1 MKEIKAFPNRKWV
14 IKVAIGFLIVMGL
27 LTFFSNTIMNYSLP
41 QVTVAYSSGGSMTSV
56 IKGTGT
62 ITAQNQSKETAKG
75 ARKIDVVFFGVNE
88 EVLEGD
94 VLASLA
100 PVTEEEQA
108 DLKAAQAALK
118 TLLDQKI
125 TDELQTPVY
134 DYSMQ
139 ERAIADAQE
148 LLNKAV
154 LALTTSS
161 DAELKTA
168 KAELK
173 ALVDAKT
180 TEDLQAPVYDYTKLQ
195 RVIDDALTAL
205 NKTYTTLNQAN
216 SKANAILTAQAA
228 VNTAKANVGVA
239 NSDLGILVASKT
251 DLELKAG
258 VAKNE
263 YDAATDAAD
272 KAAKKLVWDDF
283 KTKLQTTNNQI
294 AGQNVNIV
302 SLETAFETANAN
314 LATANAL
321 PTPADA
327 SEAVLNA
334 QEDYNAAVK
343 ALADQKKADG
353 VAQQISGMSAADKAQ
368 ALTDAQKKVD
378 DLTSLSAFKTSLTA
392 LGTPAA
398 VIAAAQTVPA
408 LADQVAA
415 VESAKRSYED
425 AEKAL
430 TAQMKAD
437 SITQQ
442 IAALSVADKKKA
454 IDDAQKK
461 VDELTAFTELTNIT
475 AAKSGRISAVNIASG
490 VETVKGDVM
499 VIIDVI
505 GDGFTVPI
513 TFTTLQISQMNIG
526 MGARLDNYGGTEED
540 ATLVSIKPDATDPRN
555 KKIGTFKL
563 NDPDNQYWFT
573 SGSSVTLSLNNRSKD
588 YQCIVPLSAI
598 HEESGETFLYSIKE
612 KSSPLGTRYIAVKVP
627 VTILAKDDT
636 NAAID
641 PSALGEYGSR
651 VITESNDK
659 SFKSGDQVRLA
670 EGL

>member
-14 IKVAIGFLIVMGL
+14 IKVGIGFLIVMGL

-62 ITAQNQSKETAKG
+62 IVAVNQSKVTAKG
-75 ARKIDVVFFGVNE
+75 ARKIDQVNFGVNE

-94 VLASLA
+94 VLATLL

-108 DLKAAQAALK
+108 DLKAAQDALK
-118 TLLDQKI
+118 TLLNQKI
-125 TDELQTPVY
+125 TEDLQAPVY
-134 DYSMQ
+134 DYTAQ
-139 ERAIADAQE
+139 ERAITDAQE

-173 ALVDAKT
+173 TLVDAKT
-180 TEDLQAPVYDYTKLQ
+180 TDDLQAPVYDYTKLQ
-195 RVIDDALTAL
+195 RAIDDALTAL

-216 SKANAILTAQAA
+216 SKAAAILTAQAA
-228 VNTAKANVGVA
+228 VNTAQANVDTA
-239 NSDLGILVASKT
+239 NSDLGVSEASKA
-251 DLELKAG
+251 DLEIKVGTAQ
-258 VAKNE
+258 NE
-263 YDAATDAAD
+263 YNNTPDAA
-272 KAAKKLVWDDF
+272 KLVILNDF
-283 KTKLQTTNNQI
+283 KAKLQAVNNQI
-294 AGQNVNIV
+294 AGQKANLV
-302 SLETAFETANAN
+302 SLNTALDTANTN
-314 LATANAL
+314 LTTANAL
-321 PTPADA
+321 PSPADA
-327 SEAVLNA
+327 STAVMNA
-334 QEDYNAAVK
+334 QESYNDAVK
-343 ALADQKKADG
+343 ALADQKKADA

-378 DLTSLSAFKTSLTA
+378 DLTALSAFKTSLTA
-392 LGTPAA
+392 LGTPDA
-398 VIAAAQTVPA
+398 VIAAAKPVPA

-415 VESAKRSYED
+415 VESAKRSYDD

-442 IAALSVADKKKA
+442 VAALTEADKKKA
-454 IDDAQKK
+454 IDEAQKK
-461 VDELTAFTELTNIT
+461 VDDLTAFTELTSIV
-475 AAKSGRISAVNIASG
+475 APKAGRISAVNITSG
-490 VETVKGDVM
+490 VETVKGDIM
-499 VIIDVI
+499 VTIDVI

-526 MGARLDNYGGTEED
+526 MGARLDNYGGSEED

-573 SGSSVTLSLNNRSKD
+573 SGSSITLSLNNRSKD

>member
-14 IKVAIGFLIVMGL
+14 IKVGIGFLIVMGL

-62 ITAQNQSKETAKG
+62 IVAVNQSKVTAKG
-75 ARKIDVVFFGVNE
+75 ARKIDQVNFGVNE

-94 VLASLA
+94 VLATLL

-108 DLKAAQAALK
+108 DLKAAQDALK
-118 TLLDQKI
+118 TLLNQKI
-125 TDELQTPVY
+125 TDDLQAPVY
-134 DYSMQ
+134 DYTAQ
-139 ERAIADAQE
+139 ERAISDAQE

-173 ALVDAKT
+173 TLVDAKT

-195 RVIDDALTAL
+195 RAIDDALTAL

-216 SKANAILTAQAA
+216 SKAAAILTAQAA
-228 VNTAKANVGVA
+228 VNTAQANVDTA
-239 NSDLGILVASKT
+239 NSDLGVSEASKA
-251 DLELKAG
+251 DLEIKVGTAQ
-258 VAKNE
+258 NE
-263 YDAATDAAD
+263 YNNTPDAA
-272 KAAKKLVWDDF
+272 KLVILNDF
-283 KTKLQTTNNQI
+283 KAKLQAVNNQI
-294 AGQNVNIV
+294 AGQKANLV
-302 SLETAFETANAN
+302 SLNTALDTANTN
-314 LATANAL
+314 LTTANAL
-321 PTPADA
+321 PSPADA
-327 SEAVLNA
+327 STAVMNA
-334 QEDYNAAVK
+334 QESYNDAVK
-343 ALADQKKADG
+343 ALADQKKADA

-378 DLTSLSAFKTSLTA
+378 DLTALSAFKTSLTA
-392 LGTPAA
+392 LGTPDA
-398 VIAAAQTVPA
+398 VIAAAKPVPA

-415 VESAKRSYED
+415 VESAKRSYDD

-442 IAALSVADKKKA
+442 VAALTEADKKKA
-454 IDDAQKK
+454 IDEAQKK
-461 VDELTAFTELTNIT
+461 VDDLTAFTELTSIV
-475 AAKSGRISAVNIASG
+475 APKAGRISAVNITSG
-490 VETVKGDVM
+490 VETVKGDIM
-499 VIIDVI
+499 VTIDVI

-526 MGARLDNYGGTEED
+526 MGARLDNYGGSEED

-573 SGSSVTLSLNNRSKD
+573 SGSSITLSLNNRSKD

>member
-14 IKVAIGFLIVMGL
+14 IKVGIGFLVVMGL

-62 ITAQNQSKETAKG
+62 IVAVNQSKVTAKG
-75 ARKIDVVFFGVNE
+75 ARKIDQVNFGVNE

-94 VLASLA
+94 VLATLL

-108 DLKAAQAALK
+108 DLKAAQDALK
-118 TLLDQKI
+118 TLLNQKI
-125 TDELQTPVY
+125 TEDLQAPVY
-134 DYSMQ
+134 DYTAQ
-139 ERAIADAQE
+139 ERAITDAQE

-173 ALVDAKT
+173 TLVDAKT
-180 TEDLQAPVYDYTKLQ
+180 TDDLQAPVYDYTKLQ
-195 RVIDDALTAL
+195 RAIDDALTAL

-216 SKANAILTAQAA
+216 SKAAAILTAQAA
-228 VNTAKANVGVA
+228 VNTAQANVDTA
-239 NSDLGILVASKT
+239 NSDLGVSEASKA
-251 DLELKAG
+251 DLEIKVGTAQ
-258 VAKNE
+258 NE
-263 YDAATDAAD
+263 YNNTPDAA
-272 KAAKKLVWDDF
+272 KLVILNDF
-283 KTKLQTTNNQI
+283 KAKLQAVNNQI
-294 AGQNVNIV
+294 AGQKANLV
-302 SLETAFETANAN
+302 SLNTALDTANTN
-314 LATANAL
+314 LTTANAL
-321 PTPADA
+321 PSPADA
-327 SEAVLNA
+327 STAVMNA
-334 QEDYNAAVK
+334 QESYNDAVK
-343 ALADQKKADG
+343 ALADQKKADA

-378 DLTSLSAFKTSLTA
+378 DLTALSAFKTSLTA
-392 LGTPAA
+392 LGTPDA
-398 VIAAAQTVPA
+398 VIAAAKPVPA

-415 VESAKRSYED
+415 VESAKRSYDD

-442 IAALSVADKKKA
+442 VAALTEADKKKA
-454 IDDAQKK
+454 IDEAQKK
-461 VDELTAFTELTNIT
+461 VDDLTAFTELTSIV
-475 AAKSGRISAVNIASG
+475 APKAGRISAVNITSG
-490 VETVKGDVM
+490 VETVKGDIM
-499 VIIDVI
+499 VTIDVI

-526 MGARLDNYGGTEED
+526 MGARLDNYGGSEED

-573 SGSSVTLSLNNRSKD
+573 SGSSITLSLNNRSKD

>member
-14 IKVAIGFLIVMGL
+14 IKVGIGFLIVMGL

-62 ITAQNQSKETAKG
+62 IVAVNQSKVTAKG
-75 ARKIDVVFFGVNE
+75 ARKIDQVNFGVNE

-94 VLASLA
+94 VLATLL

-108 DLKAAQAALK
+108 DLKAAQDALK
-118 TLLDQKI
+118 TLLNQKI
-125 TDELQTPVY
+125 TEDLQAPVY
-134 DYSMQ
+134 DYTAQ
-139 ERAIADAQE
+139 ERAITDAQE

-173 ALVDAKT
+173 TLVDAKT

-195 RVIDDALTAL
+195 RAIDDALTAL

-216 SKANAILTAQAA
+216 SKAAAILTAQAA
-228 VNTAKANVGVA
+228 VNTAQANVDTA
-239 NSDLGILVASKT
+239 NSDLGVSEASKA
-251 DLELKAG
+251 DLEIKVGTAQ
-258 VAKNE
+258 NE
-263 YDAATDAAD
+263 YNNTPDAA
-272 KAAKKLVWDDF
+272 KLVILNDF
-283 KTKLQTTNNQI
+283 KAKLQAVNNQI
-294 AGQNVNIV
+294 AGQKANLV
-302 SLETAFETANAN
+302 SLNTALDTANTN
-314 LATANAL
+314 LTTANAL
-321 PTPADA
+321 PSPADA
-327 SEAVLNA
+327 STAVMNA
-334 QEDYNAAVK
+334 QESYNDAVK
-343 ALADQKKADG
+343 ALADQKKADA

-378 DLTSLSAFKTSLTA
+378 DLTALSAFKTSLTA
-392 LGTPAA
+392 LGTPDA
-398 VIAAAQTVPA
+398 VIAAAKPVPA

-415 VESAKRSYED
+415 VESAKRSYDD

-442 IAALSVADKKKA
+442 VAALTEADKKKA
-454 IDDAQKK
+454 IDEAQKK
-461 VDELTAFTELTNIT
+461 VDDLTAFTELTSIV
-475 AAKSGRISAVNIASG
+475 APKAGRISAVNITSG
-490 VETVKGDVM
+490 VETVKGDIM
-499 VIIDVI
+499 VTIDVI

-526 MGARLDNYGGTEED
+526 MGARLDNYGGSEED

-573 SGSSVTLSLNNRSKD
+573 SGSSITLSLNNRSKD

>member
-1 MKEIKAFPNRKWV
+1 MKEIRAFPNRKWV

-75 ARKIDVVFFGVNE
+75 ARKIDTVFFGVNE

-139 ERAIADAQE
+139 DRAIADAQE
-148 LLNKAV
+148 AMNKAV

-161 DAELKTA
+161 DVELKAA

-180 TEDLQAPVYDYTKLQ
+180 TDDLQAPVYDYSVPE
-195 RVIDDALTAL
+195 RAISDALTAL
-205 NKTYTTLNQAN
+205 NKANTTLTSAQ
-216 SKANAILTAQAA
+216 SKDSIVLSAQNG
-228 VNTAKANVGVA
+228 VNTAKAAVGTAEDELAILIATETSQITLVGDAKAALAAADVADKPAAQTVLDNA
-239 NSDLGILVASKT
+239 NSNLAATRTSKTGQESIVASYNLLLT
-251 DLELKAG
+251 SAQTTLTNAQNLLSL
-258 VAKNE
+258 
-263 YDAATDAAD
+263 TDASDA
-272 KAAKKLVWDDF
+272 V
-283 KTKLQTTNNQI
+283 
-294 AGQNVNIV
+294 V
-302 SLETAFETANAN
+302 
-314 LATANAL
+314 LAQR
-321 PTPADA
+321 
-327 SEAVLNA
+327 S
-334 QEDYNAAVK
+334 YNDAVK
-343 ALADQKKADG
+343 ALADRKKADG
-353 VAQQISGMSAADKAQ
+353 VLQQISGMSAADKAQ
-368 ALTDAQKKVD
+368 ALADAQKKVD

-475 AAKSGRISAVNIASG
+475 ATKSGRISAVNIASG